1 MDNLPVLLI
10 VSTIITVLLYLV
22 YKSSMFFTCD
32 LDEFIQYFLSK
43 KRQTNQPNFRMA
55 WFKER
60 YKKLLDVKEEFFVRL
75 SKSSAMSI
83 SLAISS
89 AKVSHF
95 IDSLHAR
102 IEEQLNRA
110 SKVSKFTEELSNNT
124 LYIAENSKKAQ
135 ETSDAT
141 KVSCMSGIE
150 KVTSITSGILNL
162 KESVSDATKSM
173 QDLNEHAQDIQGIT
187 SVISSVAEQ
196 TNLLALNAAIEAARA
211 GEHGRGFAVVADE
224 IRTLANKTSNSTHEI
239 DNKLYKVSEVST
251 KTVEEIINFQQ
262 MVELVILQI
271 NAVNDVLKQINQDAT
286 NSNDQINDIS
296 TTINNHLAAVN
307 RINSEVSVIKTE
319 FEDISQKSLS
329 VSQDASKL
337 SEQAES
343 LYSISGDY
351 NFDSLHDKA
360 KRIVVKKAEETGKA
374 FERAIA
380 DGKIKQVDLFD
391 KKYIPI
397 PNTNP
402 EKYNTKYDAFADQI
416 LPGIQEP
423 VLEENPE
430 IIGAAVSDVNGYF
443 PSHNKRFSK
452 PLTGDYQT
460 DLKGNRTKRILS
472 DRTGLRCGANQEKYL
487 LQTYKRDTGEVLHD
501 ISSPIYVNG
510 EHWGAF
516 RLVYSSD

>member
-1 MDNLPVLLI
+1 MILILLI
-10 VSTIITVLLYLV
+10 VGAVAIALVCLAYKLL
-22 YKSSMFFTCD
+22 FFLKLD
-32 LDEFIQYFLSK
+32 LDELTQYFESK
-43 KRQTNQPNFRMA
+43 KINTKNPSFRGV
-55 WFKER
+55 WLKER
-60 YKKLLDVKEEFFVRL
+60 YKKFLDVKQECFARL
-75 SKSSAMSI
+75 LKSSDMSI
-83 SLAISS
+83 NLAVSS

-102 IEEQLNRA
+102 IEKQLESTSR
-110 SKVSKFTEELSNNT
+110 VSGFAEELSNNT
-124 LYIAENSKKAQ
+124 LYIVENSKKAQ
-135 ETSDAT
+135 ETSSAT
-141 KVSCMSGIE
+141 KTSCMAGIE

-162 KESVSDATKSM
+162 KESVSDATRSM
-173 QDLNEHAQDIQGIT
+173 QELNAHAQDIQGIT
-187 SVISSVAEQ
+187 AVINSVAEQ

-271 NAVNDVLKQINQDAT
+271 HAVNDVLNQVNNDAI
-286 NSNDQINDIS
+286 NSNEQIKDIS
-296 TTINNHLAAVN
+296 ATINNHLDAVN
-307 RINSEVSVIKTE
+307 RISSEVGLIKTA
-319 FEDISQKSLS
+319 FEDISQNSLS
-329 VSQDASKL
+329 VSQDASEL

-343 LYSISGDY
+343 LYNINGDY

-360 KRIVVKKAEETGKA
+360 KKIVRKKAEETGKV
-374 FERAIA
+374 FEKAII
-380 DGKIKQVDLFD
+380 DGKLKQADLFD
-391 KKYIPI
+391 REYIPI

-402 EKYNTKYDAFADQI
+402 EKYNTKYDDFADQI

-430 IIGAAVSDVNGYF
+430 IIGAAASDVNGYF

-460 DLKGNRTKRILS
+460 DLIGNRTKRILS
-472 DRTGLRCGANQEKYL
+472 DRTGLRCGANEEKYL
-487 LQTYKRDTGEVLHD
+487 LQTYKRDTGEILHD